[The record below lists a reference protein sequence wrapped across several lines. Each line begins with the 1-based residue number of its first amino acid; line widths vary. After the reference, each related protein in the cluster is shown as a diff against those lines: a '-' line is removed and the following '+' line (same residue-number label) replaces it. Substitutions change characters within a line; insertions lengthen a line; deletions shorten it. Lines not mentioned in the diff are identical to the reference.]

1 MKTDRIPRARG
12 KMMKKLLVLPAVV
25 LMVSTAIG
33 CSAQI
38 APAPVEL
45 KLAAAVGDWAE
56 LPKRVTRILLE
67 DELGYVVIMREAAYD
82 TAYTALAGGEL
93 DIFTD
98 VWYPLHKGYTDE
110 YVPQRVR
117 IAGDLADPSTGIY
130 TGADQGW
137 LVPEWTRGNY
147 DIDSLDD
154 IAALEPGDA
163 LFDAL
168 DGDSDGLI
176 DLMGGEVGWAV
187 VKAND
192 EKIDYYNE
200 NYDLD
205 MWQVVASLPGS
216 HDEMVTAAI
225 KSKLDAREDV
235 LFYLWT
241 PHHLFAEYE
250 EALCD
255 KDGQILWLTDPWGFL
270 SESAATDYYTG
281 FPGATIY
288 IAYRAGL
295 EDEHPDVVALLER
308 IGMTIADT
316 NAYCYW
322 ESIVKDGE
330 ATVKEKS
337 EYARQWIED
346 HRAEVDSWL
355 AGLQA

>member
-1 MKTDRIPRARG
+1 
-12 KMMKKLLVLPAVV
+12 MKKLLMFLVV
-25 LMVSTAIG
+25 LLVVSTAVG
-33 CSAQI
+33 CSPQI
-38 APAPVEL
+38 APAPAEL

-67 DELGYVVIMREAAYD
+67 EELGYVVMLREAAAT
-82 TAYTALAGGEL
+82 TAYAALAEGEL

-98 VWYPLHKGYTDE
+98 VWYPNHEDYTDE
-110 YVPQRVR
+110 FVPHQVK
-117 IAGDLADPSTGIY
+117 IAGDLADPATGIY
-130 TGADQGW
+130 AGADQGW
-137 LVPEWTRGNY
+137 LVPKWTRDNY
-147 DIDSLDD
+147 NIDSLDD
-154 IAALEPGDA
+154 IAALEPGDM

-168 DGDSDGLI
+168 DPDGDGLI
-176 DLMGGEVGWAV
+176 DLIGSEVGWAV
-187 VKAND
+187 TEINAG
-192 EKIDYYNE
+192 KIDYYNE

-205 MWQVVASLPGS
+205 MRQLVGSLPGS
-216 HDEMVTAAI
+216 YDEMLAAV

-241 PHHLFAEYE
+241 PHSLFGEYA

-255 KDGQILWLTDPWGFL
+255 EDGRILWLTDPWGFF
-270 SESAATDYYTG
+270 SEPEGTDYYTG

-295 EDEHPDVVALLER
+295 EDEHPDVVTLLGR
-308 IGMTIADT
+308 IRMTIADM

-330 ATVKEKS
+330 ATVPEKS

-346 HRAEVDSWL
+346 HRAEVKRWL
-355 AGLQA
+355 ADL